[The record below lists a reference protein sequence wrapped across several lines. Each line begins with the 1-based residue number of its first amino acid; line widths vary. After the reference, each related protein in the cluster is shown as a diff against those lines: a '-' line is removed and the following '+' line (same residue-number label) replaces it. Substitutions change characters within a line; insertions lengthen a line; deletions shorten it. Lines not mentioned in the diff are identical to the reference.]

1 MKTELKHPSQAAMLT
16 AIRKGPAPFQVH
28 LKQYETCR
36 NLFELL
42 KQFPL
47 IGSPPIVEPNAH
59 AIERHTAIPLL
70 YDQRSATQ
78 LLKGSV
84 VFDSWSEQSAIQLR
98 DVGTGFMRHLC
109 LKAREITLE
118 IVAQR
123 HQHRWEFTARVYQ
136 GSKASFRW
144 LLRVGGKNL
153 HPQSL
158 GFYHWSSKRT
168 PRSIRLLTRSRRI
181 DFEKLAW
188 E

>member
-16 AIRKGPAPFQVH
+16 AIRKGTTPFQTH
-28 LKQYETCR
+28 LKQCETCR
-36 NLFELL
+36 NIFELL

-47 IGSPPIVEPNAH
+47 EGLPSIEEPNPH

-70 YDQRSATQ
+70 YDRRSATQ
-78 LLKGSV
+78 LLKGNV

-118 IVAQR
+118 VVAQR
-123 HQHRWEFTARVYQ
+123 HQHLWEFTARVYQ
-136 GSKASFRW
+136 DRKASFRW

-153 HPQSL
+153 QPQSL

-168 PRSIRLLTRSRRI
+168 PRSIRLLTRSRQI